1 MDIRAIGIE
10 ALGEF
15 MLMGIPCAEVR
26 KEREQALYAIHSTL
40 QKGWEAFLVGSVK
53 KQFKKP
59 QKLESDT
66 SNFSVKMRVELWL

>member
-40 QKGWEAFLVGSVK
+40 QKG
-53 KQFKKP
+53 
-59 QKLESDT
+59 
-66 SNFSVKMRVELWL
+66 